1 LITAM
6 PYGFFMWLYL
16 GVFSALFLGFYD
28 ISKKHSLRQNAVLP
42 VLLYSTLTA
51 AVVFIPFIVLSYT
64 HPNLM
69 SEKGLYITPVTTF
82 TGHWHL
88 FLKSLIVY
96 IAWILSYTALKHLPI
111 SIATPIGASAPVW
124 TLLGAVM
131 VFHER
136 PNMLQYAGLTV
147 MLASYYF
154 YSVIGSKEG
163 IKFTGNKWV
172 AFIFAA
178 TLVGT
183 LSGLYDKH
191 LIQTLKYDPLTV
203 QAWFFVYLVVL
214 FAPTLWLS
222 NRFGTKMPFTWRWS
236 IPFIGIFLIVADFAY
251 FKALTYQGSLIA
263 MLATLRCSCVVISFL
278 GGILLFKEL
287 RPAHKAVALIGVLFG
302 VFLILTA

>member
-1 LITAM
+1 
-6 PYGFFMWLYL
+6 MWLYL

-42 VLLYSTLTA
+42 VLLYSCLTA
-51 AVVFIPFIVLSYT
+51 AVIFLPFIILSYT

-69 SEKGLYITPVTTF
+69 SGSGLYVPPITTF
-82 TGHWHL
+82 SGHWHL

-111 SIATPIGASAPVW
+111 SIATPIGASAPLW
-124 TLLGAVM
+124 TLLGAVLI
-131 VFHER
+131 FHEH
-136 PNMLQYAGLTV
+136 PNAMQYAGLAI
-147 MLASYYF
+147 MIGSYYL
-154 YSVIGSKEG
+154 YSIIGSKEG
-163 IKFTGNKWV
+163 IKFTSDKWV

-191 LIQTLKYDPLTV
+191 LIQTLKYHPLTV

-214 FAPTLWLS
+214 FAPTVWLS
-222 NRFGTKMPFTWRWS
+222 RFYGQKIPFIWRWS
-236 IPFIGIFLIVADFAY
+236 IPLIGIFLIVADFAY
-251 FKALTYQGSLIA
+251 FRALTYQGSLIA

-287 RPAHKAVALIGVLFG
+287 RPAYKAVALTGVIAG
-302 VFLILTA
+302 VFMILTA

>member
-1 LITAM
+1 
-6 PYGFFMWLYL
+6 MWLYL

-42 VLLYSTLTA
+42 VLLYSCLTA
-51 AVVFIPFIVLSYT
+51 TVIFIPFIVLSYT

-69 SEKGLYITPVTTF
+69 SARGLYIPPVTTF
-82 TGHWHL
+82 SGHWHL

-124 TLLGAVM
+124 TLLGAVLI
-131 VFHER
+131 FHEH
-136 PNMLQYAGLTV
+136 PNTLQYIGLTL
-147 MLASYYF
+147 MIASYYL
-154 YSVIGSKEG
+154 YSIIGSEEG

-172 AFIFAA
+172 AFIFIA

-191 LIQTLKYDPLTV
+191 LIQTLKIHPLTV

-214 FAPTLWLS
+214 FTPTMLLS
-222 NRFGTKMPFTWRWS
+222 RFYGTKIPFVWRWS

-287 RPAHKAVALIGVLFG
+287 RPAYKAVALTGVIAG